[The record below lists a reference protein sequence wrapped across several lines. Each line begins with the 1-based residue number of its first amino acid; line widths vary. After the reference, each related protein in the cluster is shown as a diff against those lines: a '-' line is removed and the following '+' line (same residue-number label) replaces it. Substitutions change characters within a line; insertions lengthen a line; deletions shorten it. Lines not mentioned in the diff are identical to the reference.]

1 MIRVGVVMR
10 LKCKNIGKL
19 QSADIDINT
28 ITVIAGLNSTGK
40 STIGKLLYSIF
51 NSSHDIKIAIE
62 QNLLLIIS
70 RYLES
75 SLFGLTTNTQKI
87 KKCSKEILA
96 KRDNPNKDEIRE
108 IILSFMGN
116 DFLDEKKESFI
127 ESLIEILNI
136 PDDVIYKNLLQ
147 NKLNYEFDKQIQ
159 NFSKVDEEAFVSL
172 KIIDKEINV
181 FLEKN
186 EVKSINNLINLTAEA
201 IYIDDPFVLDTLNIS
216 RNIYN
221 GHKGDLCKKLR
232 QNTFLESDIESVISE
247 LVLTKKIDKI
257 YSKINTACN
266 GNIVLDMRTGFNFLI
281 DSSKESLRLVNIST
295 GLKAFAIIKTLLLNG
310 ALEQKGVLI
319 LDEPE
324 IHLHPEWQKIL
335 AEVIV
340 LIQKE
345 FEMHILINSHS
356 PYFINA
362 IDVYAQKYKIR
373 ESCKFYLAKDIEN
386 KEAYISELLDVSDNL
401 EEINKLLFIPLQELE
416 NERAMI
422 EDDNE

>member
-1 MIRVGVVMR
+1 MR
-10 LKCKNIGKL
+10 LKCKNIGRL
-19 QSADIDINT
+19 QSADIDIST

-40 STIGKLLYSIF
+40 STVGKLLYCIF
-51 NSSHDIKIAIE
+51 NSSHDIKNAIE

-75 SLFGLTTNTQKI
+75 SLFGLTTNISNI
-87 KKCSKEILA
+87 KKCSKEILT

-108 IILSFMGN
+108 IILSFMGK
-116 DFLDEKKESFI
+116 DFLDEKKDSFI
-127 ESLIEILNI
+127 DSLIEILSI
-136 PDDVIYKNLLQ
+136 PDDIIYKNLLQ
-147 NKLNYEFDKQIQ
+147 NKLDYEFDKQIQ

-172 KIIDKEINV
+172 KIVDKEINV

-186 EVKSINNLINLTAEA
+186 EVKSINNPINLTAEA
-201 IYIDDPFVLDTLNIS
+201 IYIDDPFVLDTLNTS
-216 RNIYN
+216 NTSKNIYN

-232 QNTFLESDIESVISE
+232 QKTLLESDVENVISE
-247 LVLTKKIDKI
+247 IFLTKKIDKI

-266 GNIVLDMRTGFNFLI
+266 GNIVLDMRTGFNFLL
-281 DSSKESLRLVNIST
+281 DGSKESLRLVNIST

-340 LIQKE
+340 LVQKE

-373 ESCKFYLAKDIEN
+373 ESCKFYLAKDMIE
-386 KEAYISELLDVSDNL
+386 KKSYMSELLDVSDNL
-401 EEINKLLFIPLQELE
+401 EEINRLLFIPLQELE